1 MMPVNVMVKYCC
13 RNNNERY
20 VVVKKKSA
28 DNDKLVR
35 GSVCVGGGGYVTM
48 KLCE

>member
-1 MMPVNVMVKYCC
+1 MPVNVMVKYCC

-20 VVVKKKSA
+20 VVVKKKSTN
-28 DNDKLVR
+28 NDKLVR
-35 GSVCVGGGGYVTM
+35 GSVCGGGVYVTM

>member
-1 MMPVNVMVKYCC
+1 MPVNVMVKYCC

-28 DNDKLVR
+28 NNDKLVR
-35 GSVCVGGGGYVTM
+35 GSVFWGWGGEGV
-48 KLCE
+48 CDNEIE

>member
-35 GSVCVGGGGYVTM
+35 GSVVGGV
-48 KLCE
+48 CDNIIV